1 MTEDEHKLIVF
12 MLAQQQQRLL
22 AVVEALKSKGA
33 LDADDLRAY
42 DALLHQ
48 EQDTFRQSFVNVV
61 QQYEKFAT
69 HLGIQVNLRDPDK
82 G

>member
-1 MTEDEHKLIVF
+1 MTEDEQKLLVF

-22 AVVEALKSKGA
+22 AVVEALKSKGI

-42 DALLHQ
+42 EALLH
-48 EQDTFRQSFVNVV
+48 EEKSTFLSSFANMA

-69 HLGIQVNLRDPDK
+69 ALGLRVNLKD
-82 G
+82 